1 MALPS
6 ALSKNP
12 ARVDAPENPRGRCFR
27 RHERRLG
34 RLPVRKIVL
43 ALAGLCC
50 TSWALAQSTSDAA
63 TAERMERAKRDAS
76 NPLRM
81 IIEASSVKRARPAD
95 APPAAAPA
103 AARAPAEPA
112 KAVAERRPPRT
123 DASSSAAA
131 GPLARPGS
139 VQPAPA
145 AEPAASPTPQAMGA
159 TPPAADSTGAT
170 SATSASTHPNASSGG
185 SVNNGHGGSS
195 ANSGGS
201 SDSGSSVTTATPA
214 TEGNAA
220 TPPLA
225 AVPAAAMAAPLAAT
239 VPAPSPLAAEV
250 LAPLK
255 LVRYI
260 EPEIPVRIR
269 GRLKPSSEV
278 TVAFKVQPDGSVSD
292 VGIRQTTA
300 RALDPIVLDAV
311 RQWRYD
317 PVPAEREHV
326 VQLVFNLTE

>member
-1 MALPS
+1 MAAPRALP
-6 ALSKNP
+6 KNAP
-12 ARVDAPENPRGRCFR
+12 RIDARETIAVAASVATSVVSGGS
-27 RHERRLG
+27 L
-34 RLPVRKIVL
+34 RKIVL

-50 TSWALAQSTSDAA
+50 TSWVLAQSAGDAA

-81 IIEASSVKRARPAD
+81 IIEASSVKRAKPAD

-103 AARAPAEPA
+103 AARPPAEPA
-112 KAVAERRPPRT
+112 KAVAERKPSSRA
-123 DASSSAAA
+123 DASTA
-131 GPLARPGS
+131 
-139 VQPAPA
+139 A
-145 AEPAASPTPQAMGA
+145 AEPAARPVAAKPPVAEPVARGAPEAAAPT
-159 TPPAADSTGAT
+159 AA
-170 SATSASTHPNASSGG
+170 
-185 SVNNGHGGSS
+185 
-195 ANSGGS
+195 
-201 SDSGSSVTTATPA
+201 
-214 TEGNAA
+214 AA
-220 TPPLA
+220 PEPPPLA
-225 AVPAAAMAAPLAAT
+225 AVPAAAAPEGPPLGTVPSVATQAANPPAAAAATLPAAAPAAALTAPLAAT
-239 VPAPSPLAAEV
+239 VPVASPPAAEV

-260 EPEIPVRIR
+260 EPEIPARIR

-326 VQLVFNLTE
+326 VQLVFNLAE